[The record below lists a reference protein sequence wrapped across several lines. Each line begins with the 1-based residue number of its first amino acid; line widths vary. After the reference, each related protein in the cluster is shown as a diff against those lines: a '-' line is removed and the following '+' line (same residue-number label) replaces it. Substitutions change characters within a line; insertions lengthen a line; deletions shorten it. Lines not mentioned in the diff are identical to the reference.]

1 MKRDVFE
8 RFINEQ
14 LTNGLSAKEIVSEI
28 SNSINTFGYLILND
42 EDGAEFKLDKT
53 WLINFDYQR
62 FILKKESE
70 RFNSG
75 TK

>member
-14 LTNGLSAKEIVSEI
+14 LSNGRSGKAIISEI
-28 SNSINTFGYLILND
+28 SNSINAFGYLILND
-42 EDGAEFKLDKT
+42 GDGTEFKLDKT